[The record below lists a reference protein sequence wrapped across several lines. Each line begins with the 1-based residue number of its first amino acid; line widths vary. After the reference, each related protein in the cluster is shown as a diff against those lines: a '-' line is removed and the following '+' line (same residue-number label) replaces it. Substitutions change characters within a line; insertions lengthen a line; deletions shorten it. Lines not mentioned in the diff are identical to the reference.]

1 MIVSRFVQLQQ
12 QQQQTSHSQKE
23 VVGVEKARQQSVGWA
38 VSGQPPTDLL
48 DGRPAEVLHQLVGE
62 GLQEAAQFKQWT
74 EGQQNGGGPEGGGRL
89 QGGGGGGRVEAQR
102 LTVPGPGVN
111 AMLST
116 AAEVGIH
123 FFLEKL
129 VSCGVFCV
137 LALKML

>member
-1 MIVSRFVQLQQ
+1 MIVSRFVQL

-23 VVGVEKARQQSVGWA
+23 VVGVEKARQQSVGRA

-74 EGQQNGGGPEGGGRL
+74 EGQQNGGGPEGGRL
-89 QGGGGGGRVEAQR
+89 QGGGGGRVEAQR
-102 LTVPGPGVN
+102 LAVPGPGVN

-116 AAEVGIH
+116 AAEVVIH
-123 FFLEKL
+123 HH
-129 VSCGVFCV
+129 FCFSW
-137 LALKML
+137 KSW